1 MGAGA
6 QQAFLVPYLE
16 RVNGWSALRGSYL
29 IGVTYL
35 AMMVGRVIHMYLFR
49 GWSDR
54 SLTIVGSLSYL
65 AFTLAM
71 FGVAHVD
78 SYSLALA
85 AALVWGMGA
94 LVRSQTLFGP
104 SLDPL
109 WTNTEIRTI

>member
-1 MGAGA
+1 MSTRWRLAAAILFVFMGAGA

-78 SYSLALA
+78 SYSLAVG
-85 AALVWGMGA
+85 AALGGGHG
-94 LVRSQTLFGP
+94 L
-104 SLDPL
+104 
-109 WTNTEIRTI
+109 